1 MWNRLLLA
9 IDQFGTGEAALDFT
23 TGLACRW
30 RAEVTVFHV
39 RELPRVLRIP
49 SLESVDEAR
58 SLVASAVLHL
68 RSAGLDAEGR
78 LCSARGES
86 VANHIVDEAS
96 RWKCDAIVLGSRRLR
111 GFSRLSAW
119 GVRERVLRLSP
130 LPVIVAPTP
139 LGKPGSWRSGPGL
152 SDLESVRLRRR

>member
-9 IDQFGTGEAALDFT
+9 IDQFDTGEAALDFT
-23 TGLACRW
+23 AGLASGSE
-30 RAEVTVFHV
+30 AEVTVFHV
-39 RELPRVLRIP
+39 RQLPRILRIP
-49 SLESVDEAR
+49 PLESATDPR
-58 SLVASAVLHL
+58 SLVTAAVVHLRGVGIDARGRL
-68 RSAGLDAEGR
+68 RSA
-78 LCSARGES
+78 RGDS
-86 VANHIVDEAS
+86 VADHIVDEAW

-139 LGKPGSWRSGPGL
+139 LGKLGTLRSGPGVI
-152 SDLESVRLRRR
+152 DPETAHLRRR